1 MSANL
6 LFLKSDIL
14 IELTTML
21 KACKLDF
28 ASSKLSPRHV
38 EKPDVKHEDEGKNWE
53 DRERE
58 KMPKAKLLLCFL
70 SSFSPSSMSL
80 FARLHKYLGIQV
92 NK

>member
-1 MSANL
+1 M
-6 LFLKSDIL
+6 
-14 IELTTML
+14 ELTTML

-58 KMPKAKLLLCFL
+58 NAKSKAAFVLPFIIFTFFFYVIIC
-70 SSFSPSSMSL
+70 
-80 FARLHKYLGIQV
+80 
-92 NK
+92 